1 MAPPTKPPVW
11 PQFSSRSA
19 NISRRVTVLLV
30 LTISLCAT
38 QVVAQGTTTAR
49 AIQVGGLQR
58 TYRVHVASARRSA
71 RVPLVFVLHGGGGT
85 GAQMERFVAFSA
97 LADRHGFIVVYPE
110 AIERNW
116 NDGRNAGSIR
126 TQREGIDDVAFFS
139 AMLERLSKEF
149 RVDPN
154 RVYAT
159 GISNGGFMSQLLAV
173 RLSDRISAIAAVA
186 AGMAPAVAGNFYPKE
201 PVSVLIINGTEDRL
215 VPFHGGDVARS
226 RGKTIATDEI
236 IKKWATRNRCA
247 KGPATAS
254 LRDVDASDGT
264 RILETTYTQCARG
277 TEVVLYTIKGGGH
290 TWPGGSQ
297 YLSRAIV
304 GRVSRDLDATS
315 VIWEFF
321 TRHPRQ

>member
-1 MAPPTKPPVW
+1 MVLPIKPPMW
-11 PQFSSRSA
+11 PQRTSWTVI
-19 NISRRVTVLLV
+19 ISGRLTAVLV
-30 LTISLCAT
+30 LTISLCVT

-49 AIQVGGLQR
+49 AIQVGGHQR
-58 TYRVHVASARRSA
+58 TFRVHIPSARRTA
-71 RVPLVFVLHGGGGT
+71 PVPLVFALHGGGSTGT
-85 GAQMERFVAFSA
+85 QMERFVTFSA
-97 LADRHGFIVVYPE
+97 LADRYGFIVVYPD
-110 AIERNW
+110 AIDRNW
-116 NDGRNAGSIR
+116 NDGRDAGSIR

-159 GISNGGFMSQLLAV
+159 GISNGGFMSQLLVV
-173 RLSDRISAIAAVA
+173 RLSDRIAAIAAVA
-186 AGMAPAVAGNFYPKE
+186 AGMAPAVAENFHPRE

-215 VPFHGGDVARS
+215 VPYRGGDVARN
-226 RGKTIATDEI
+226 RGKTIAADEI
-236 IKKWATRNRCA
+236 IKKWARRNRCT

-264 RILETTYTQCARG
+264 RVIQTTYTQCARG
-277 TEVVLYTIKGGGH
+277 TEVVLYTIEGGGH

-297 YLSRAIV
+297 YLPRAIV